1 MENRGRLIWTL
12 FILVL
17 FLILEAARLGY
28 IQVAQGEHYARKALA
43 GETVE
48 VSLEDYPRGRVLDR
62 NLQPLTGTYN
72 SNRIVVFPELLD
84 DPGSVALGISSVT
97 GAGLPVVRDMLS
109 GGKPVVL
116 PFKITA
122 EQSRSIGERGW
133 KGILVAPYSLRY
145 GPRPLAV
152 HVVGHLGRVMDL
164 DELKQLA
171 GANGKEYSLSDWTGR
186 QGIEYFYER
195 ELKGQYP
202 AGLAALYTDARGAPL
217 KGLPLT
223 LHTGL
228 PDSSRSDVV
237 TTIDAGIQ
245 GLVEGVMDRYVKKGA
260 VVVMDASSGDILA
273 MASRP
278 SYSPDPA
285 AAGHLPADG
294 DERYINHALTLF
306 QPGSI
311 FKVVVAVAAMSEGLV
326 KADTRFTCLGRE
338 DKPVRCWH
346 GEGHGSITFAGA
358 FAQSCNPVFVA
369 LGRELG
375 PQKLIAYARA
385 MGLDN
390 QDVAGYP
397 AARDRRQNL
406 DLVAG
411 KYNLANSSVGQGPLL
426 ATPVQITAMVNSVA
440 GGGLYVQPRLVS
452 EIRPAGGSP
461 VKIRA
466 PEPVRVITPEIAA
479 RVGQLMEMVTREGVG
494 QKAWVPGKGS
504 AGKTGSAQLSESG
517 GAVNAWFSGYAPLG
531 SPMYTITVLV
541 REGVSGG
548 ETAAPV
554 FREIMGRVSQGTVP

>member
-1 MENRGRLIWTL
+1 M
-12 FILVL
+12 
-17 FLILEAARLGY
+17 
-28 IQVAQGEHYARKALA
+28 
-43 GETVE
+43 
-48 VSLEDYPRGRVLDR
+48 
-62 NLQPLTGTYN
+62 
-72 SNRIVVFPELLD
+72 
-84 DPGSVALGISSVT
+84 
-97 GAGLPVVRDMLS
+97 
-109 GGKPVVL
+109 
-116 PFKITA
+116 
-122 EQSRSIGERGW
+122 
-133 KGILVAPYSLRY
+133 APYSLRY

-152 HVVGHLGRVMDL
+152 HIVGHLGRIRDQ
-164 DELKQLA
+164 DEMQKLA
-171 GANGKEYSLSDWTGR
+171 RSNGKAYSLSDWTGR

-202 AGLAALYTDARGAPL
+202 AGLAALYTDARGTPL

-237 TTIDAGIQ
+237 TTIDAGVQ

-260 VVVMDASSGDILA
+260 VVVMDTSSGDILA

-278 SYSPDPA
+278 SYNPDPA
-285 AAGHLPADG
+285 AAEQQPAEG
-294 DERYINHALTLF
+294 DERYINQALTLF

-311 FKVVVAVAAMSEGLV
+311 FKVVVAVAALSEGV
-326 KADTRFTCLGRE
+326 VRADTSFTCHGRE
-338 DKPVRCWH
+338 DRPVRCWH
-346 GEGHGSITFAGA
+346 GEGHGSITFAEA

-385 MGLDN
+385 MGMDN
-390 QDVAGYP
+390 QDVTGYP

-406 DLVAG
+406 DLLAG

-426 ATPVQITAMVNSVA
+426 ATPVQITAMVNSLA
-440 GGGLYVQPRLVS
+440 GGGLYFQPRLVS
-452 EIRPAGGSP
+452 EIRPAGGFP

-479 RVGQLMEMVTREGVG
+479 QVGQLMEMVTREGVG
-494 QKAWVPGKGS
+494 RKAWVPGKGS

-517 GAVNAWFSGYAPLG
+517 GSVNAWFSGYAPLG
-531 SPMYTITVLV
+531 SPRYTITVLV
-541 REGVSGG
+541 REGISGG

-554 FREIMGRVSQGTVP
+554 FREIMDGLLKKQNTGARIQNSE